1 MDMMGKKVIITGAFG
16 AAGRALLRC
25 LGRQGVR
32 LGAIDA
38 TAKPDNHFAD
48 IWCPHVDLTDMA
60 ATKEAVVSCV
70 RHMSGIDGL
79 VNIAGGFKWE
89 TIIGGQDAT
98 WDHLY
103 DINLRTALHATRAVL
118 PHMSLG
124 GSIVNV
130 GAAAAMKATVGMG
143 PYTASKAAVAKLTEA
158 LADEVK
164 DADIRVNLVQP
175 SILDT
180 EANRRDMPDGD
191 FARWVAP
198 EALAD
203 VICFLLSDQSRAVT
217 GASILVN
224 GRM

>member
-1 MDMMGKKVIITGAFG
+1 MMGRKIIVTGAFG
-16 AAGRALLRC
+16 ALGRAVLRG
-25 LGRQGVR
+25 LGRQGAR

-38 TAKPDNHFAD
+38 TATPDNLFAD
-48 IWCPHVDLTDMA
+48 LMCPHVDLTDEA
-60 ATKEAVVSCV
+60 ATKEAVVRCV
-70 RHMSGIDGL
+70 RHMSGVDGL
-79 VNIAGGFKWE
+79 VNIAGGFQWAP
-89 TIIGGQDAT
+89 IIGGSDAV
-98 WDHLY
+98 WDSLY
-103 DINLRTALHATRAVL
+103 DMNLRTTLHATRAVL

-130 GAAAAMKATVGMG
+130 GAAAANKAALGMG

-203 VICFLLSDQSRAVT
+203 VIIFLLSDQSRAVT